1 LSQKRLI
8 YSDAALKFL
17 AQLSFAVGFFSQ
29 PATKVRGSRRDV
41 YCMIR
46 IVLVFSTKSATKS
59 SAATPG
65 QTSPRRPKETPL
77 DPCFVKYHPI
87 PVCQAY
93 GSISYFSSSESVVYS
108 EITNWI
114 AFQDI
119 CPASVRVTLW
129 DSIATEKN
137 QSSLFQKFHRS
148 RTGLYP
154 QDQPLEFSHAF
165 FQLSCITLQLSLNRN
180 NGLLLLPSTWV
191 SLDPVPPN
199 ATPSNVKTVH
209 MKREGIVVPPY
220 PFSRHNTAPD
230 ETETSFRML
239 EDYTKIFMR
248 GAPR

>member
-1 LSQKRLI
+1 
-8 YSDAALKFL
+8 
-17 AQLSFAVGFFSQ
+17 
-29 PATKVRGSRRDV
+29 
-41 YCMIR
+41 MIR

-108 EITNWI
+108 EITI
-114 AFQDI
+114 GSPSRIFVLLQLESLCGI
-119 CPASVRVTLW
+119 HLRR
-129 DSIATEKN
+129 KN
-137 QSSLFQKFHRS
+137 PVILFQKFHRS